1 MDSLMTNDDVWY
13 YERMEHPNVRVGI
26 GVFLI
31 KEGKFLIQKRQGSH
45 GEGTWSL
52 PGGHLEFGE
61 SFEDT
66 ARREVKEETN
76 LTIKNVRFAAVTNDI
91 FADENKHYATIWVL
105 SEWESGELTNMEP
118 NKCTEQRWITLEEL
132 PEPLFLPWK
141 QLLVSEF
148 IDDIKSQL
156 KTQSV

>member
-1 MDSLMTNDDVWY
+1 MQT
-13 YERMEHPNVRVGI
+13 PNPRVGI
-26 GVFLI
+26 GVFVL
-31 KEGKFLIQKRQGSH
+31 KDGTFLIQKRQGSH

-76 LTIKNVRFAAVTNDI
+76 LEIDNVRFAAVTNDI
-91 FADENKHYATIWVL
+91 FTEENRHYATIWVV
-105 SEWESGELTNMEP
+105 SDWSSGELQNTEP
-118 NKCTEQRWITLEEL
+118 HKCTEQRWVTFEEL

-141 QLLVSEF
+141 QLLKSEF
-148 IDDIKSQL
+148 LETLKAQL
-156 KTQSV
+156 